1 MLLGDGLMLRYAE
14 RTTIFATDNAGNR
27 SKAAFGKTLESSS
40 AYNISG
46 ASGNLMSSTTAPPVR
61 R

>member
-1 MLLGDGLMLRYAE
+1 MLRYAE